1 MRVLPWTGEDGR
13 PAYVDEADE
22 DSFVTRLADGLESVQ
37 LAMAERLLR
46 NVEAAWADRRPDTDL
61 TGMVPHLCH
70 ALRDSM
76 RMTRRL
82 RERLLGPG
90 PVDQD
95 SSARVYAVL
104 AREIALDTADF
115 APTAAQP
122 EPVEEGPES
131 VAYRWPA
138 ESASVPAARR
148 TLRRCLERWDMAE
161 LTDSAE
167 LVVTELAANAVRHA
181 SGPDDRLIEIRFGR
195 LTGGRLR
202 IEVHDTDD
210 TKPERDELSAEA
222 ESGRGLLLVEAL
234 TDGRWGVG
242 ERDGVGK
249 LVWAECAPADEA
261 ASAVETDKAAQTGER
276 TGASR

>member
-1 MRVLPWTGEDGR
+1 MRVLPWAGEDGQ

-22 DSFVTRLADGLESVQ
+22 DSYVSRLADGLESVQ

-76 RMTRRL
+76 RMARRL
-82 RERLLGPG
+82 RERLLVPG
-90 PVDQD
+90 RADRD
-95 SSARVYAVL
+95 SSARVHAAL
-104 AREIALDTADF
+104 AREIALDQVDF
-115 APTAAQP
+115 APTAVLP
-122 EPVEEGPES
+122 ERVEAGPES

-148 TLRRCLERWDMAE
+148 TLRRCLERWDMTGLA
-161 LTDSAE
+161 DSAE
-167 LVVTELAANAVRHA
+167 LVVAELAANAVRHA
-181 SGPDDRLIEIRFGR
+181 SGPDDRLIEIRFDR
-195 LTGGRLR
+195 LPGGRLR

-210 TKPERDELSAEA
+210 TKPERDELSADA

-234 TDGRWGVG
+234 TNGRWGVG

-249 LVWAECAPADEA
+249 LVWAECAPAGEA
-261 ASAVETDKAAQTGER
+261 AETDKAAQTNAR
-276 TGASR
+276 TEASR